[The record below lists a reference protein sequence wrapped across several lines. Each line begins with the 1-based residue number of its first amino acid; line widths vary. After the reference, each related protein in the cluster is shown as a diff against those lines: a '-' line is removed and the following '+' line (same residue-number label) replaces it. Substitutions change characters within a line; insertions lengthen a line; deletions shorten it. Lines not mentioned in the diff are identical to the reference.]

1 MALGEDIGVLG
12 CRRNMKYPNVAEGDS
27 LPNKME
33 INLNV
38 LCPLMLNWVAG
49 EIDSTN
55 VVAVD
60 QSGTVRLVAKLYE

>member
-1 MALGEDIGVLG
+1 
-12 CRRNMKYPNVAEGDS
+12 MKYPNVAKGDS

-38 LCPLMLNWVAG
+38 LRLLMLNWVAG
-49 EIDSTN
+49 EINGTN

-60 QSGTVRLVAKLYE
+60 QSGTTRLVAKLYE